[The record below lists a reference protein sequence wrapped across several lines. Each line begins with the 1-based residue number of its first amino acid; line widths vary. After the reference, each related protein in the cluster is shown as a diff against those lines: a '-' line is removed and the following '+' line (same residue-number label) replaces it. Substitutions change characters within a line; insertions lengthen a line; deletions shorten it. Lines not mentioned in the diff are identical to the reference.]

1 MKHNKLKI
9 LITILSVAFLLNVA
23 FIFWQKNSN
32 FLANQK
38 SVTFS
43 ILKHKIDNLEPSIGE
58 YEEVEPDSQDLS
70 ASNKEIVSQPIIA
83 ILIDGSD
90 LICKEDVIEL
100 PPEINFGVLSG
111 QKDNKL
117 SPHGLMLNIDSDQN
131 YTEESLDNIVSN
143 IQENQGI
150 YSSNEN
156 DFVNLADQAELLL
169 SKLKDKNIIYL
180 CGKTDKN
187 AFVYQL
193 AAKMSFPILANDV
206 ILDEVISPEAINNKL
221 LELEKI
227 AQKNGFAIAM
237 GSPYPLTIEL
247 LKRWIPSLEEKGIK
261 IAPINEFYKNI
272 EQYKLLNLKK

>member
-1 MKHNKLKI
+1 MKHNKLTI
-9 LITILSVAFLLNVA
+9 LIGILSVAFLLNVA

-32 FLANQK
+32 SLVSKK

-58 YEEVEPDSQDLS
+58 YEEPDYQDLS
-70 ASNKEIVSQPIIA
+70 APNKEIESQPIIA

-90 LICKEDVIEL
+90 LIVKEDVIEL
-100 PPEINFGVLSG
+100 PPEINFGVLSS
-111 QKDNKL
+111 QKDNKF
-117 SPHGLMLNIDSDQN
+117 SSHGLMLNIDSDQN
-131 YTEESLDNIVSN
+131 YTEESLNDMITN

-187 AFVYQL
+187 AIVYQL

-227 AQKNGFAIAM
+227 AQRNGFAIAM

-261 IAPINEFYKNI
+261 IVPINEFYKNI
-272 EQYKLLNLKK
+272 EQSKLLNLKK